1 MLDPV
6 KSPAV
11 YRFGVYAVSA
21 ESRELLRQ
29 GRQVKIQDQPF
40 ELLLLFLEHP
50 GEILDRQFFRERLW
64 PGDTY
69 VDFAQSLS
77 TAVTKLRQVL
87 GDDAANPRFIETVP
101 RHGYRFIAPVF
112 AAVQNMQPLLPV
124 EPSVAAAAPTI
135 PSAAAVATTP
145 ASPAT
150 PALVDSA
157 AAISFGKRIKRTVLG
172 ASVAAVIA
180 LLIFL
185 YVHHRRSGFVLAAQD
200 TVVLA
205 DFENTTGESIFND
218 TLHQALIVEMAQSPV
233 LHILSDRSAAVVY
246 RQMGHSPDDRMTG
259 RTVIELC
266 RRVGGKVVVQGSIS
280 SLGTTYL
287 IGLAGI
293 RCDTGKPIA
302 HEQVEAARTEE
313 VIDALG
319 KTAAKLRAR
328 LGESLPSIQKYNA
341 PLELATTS
349 SLDALK
355 MYSQA
360 LSTWDA
366 KGDLASLPY
375 FNKAIALDPEFA
387 MAYGGLATVHNNIGQ
402 ADLARDDMVKAF
414 ALRAR
419 VTEAER
425 ASIEARY
432 YLYVTEEVDK
442 AAQTYAVLARE
453 YPDSAGS
460 LNHLAT
466 AELKLG
472 HNEEAADHLRKA
484 IQIDPT
490 RAVTYGNLALALMHL
505 NRLEEAAAVL
515 ADADK
520 RGLRTGYWL
529 QVNYWLAFL
538 NGNQQEMERSVL
550 ASATIAGAKP
560 LLLSEEADTEAYHG
574 RYRNALALSFTAAGL
589 MQAAGDKESAAG
601 CLARAAMREAEVGN
615 AANARSM
622 LTRAR
627 SLSSDKFIQISQ
639 ALIAS
644 QLGDTKQAL
653 LLSEALDKQYPQGTF
668 IQNFWLPVIR
678 AKAEM
683 RQGHAPRAILSLPS
697 SSTLDPAVADEVGIN
712 ALFPT
717 YVRGQAYL
725 AGGDSVRAAAEFR
738 KVIERRG
745 IVVNSPLGSLAYLG
759 LARTMTLAGQ
769 PDQAAQAYRDLFSRW
784 GDPDPELPQVRE
796 ARAEAQRLAKSH

>member
-11 YRFGVYAVSA
+11 YRFGVFAVSA
-21 ESRELLRQ
+21 ESRELSRQ
-29 GRQVKIQDQPF
+29 GRQIKIQDQPF
-40 ELLLLFLEHP
+40 EVLLLFLEHP
-50 GEILDRQFFRERLW
+50 GEILDRQYFRERLW

-101 RHGYRFIAPVF
+101 RHGYRFIAPVL
-112 AAVQNMQPLLPV
+112 APVQNAHAPLAIEPAVTAAPAVPV
-124 EPSVAAAAPTI
+124 VAAAP
-135 PSAAAVATTP
+135 PP
-145 ASPAT
+145 
-150 PALVDSA
+150 VDSA
-157 AAISFGKRIKRTVLG
+157 TATPPSKRIKRTLLWASMAASIVLL
-172 ASVAAVIA
+172 AA
-180 LLIFL
+180 LFL
-185 YVHHRRSGFVLAAQD
+185 VWRHRRSAFVLAPKD

-259 RTVIELC
+259 RTVLELC

-302 HEQVEAARTEE
+302 HEQVEAARAEE

-375 FNKAIALDPEFA
+375 FKRAIELDPEFA

-442 AAQTYAVLARE
+442 AAQTYAVLAAE

-472 HNEEAADHLRKA
+472 RNEEAANHLRKA

-490 RAVTYGNLALALMHL
+490 RAVTYGNLALSLMHL
-505 NRLEEAAAVL
+505 NRLEEAASVL
-515 ADADK
+515 AEADK

-550 ASATIAGAKP
+550 ASASIAGAKP
-560 LLLSEEADTEAYHG
+560 ILMSEEADTEAFHG
-574 RYRNALALSFTAAGL
+574 RYRNALALSLTAAGL
-589 MQAAGDKESAAG
+589 MQAAGDKESTAS
-601 CLARAAMREAEVGN
+601 CLARAAMREAEAGN
-615 AANARSM
+615 AANAHSL
-622 LTRAR
+622 LTRSK
-627 SLSSDKFIQISQ
+627 SLSSDKFIQLAA
-639 ALIAS
+639 ALISS
-644 QLGDTKQAL
+644 QLGETRQAL
-653 LLSEALDKQYPQGTF
+653 VLSEALDKQYPHGTF

-678 AKAEM
+678 AKAELG
-683 RQGHAPRAILSLPS
+683 QGHALQAAGLLPS
-697 SSTLDPAVADEVGIN
+697 PSSLDPAVADEVGISP
-712 ALFPT
+712 LFPT

-725 AGGDSVRAAAEFR
+725 AGGDGGRAAAEFR
-738 KVIERRG
+738 KVIEQRG

-759 LARTMTLAGQ
+759 LARSLVLAGR
-769 PDQAAQAYRDLFSRW
+769 PDQAEQAYRDLFSRW
-784 GDPDPELPQVRE
+784 NDPDAELTQVRE
-796 ARAEAQRLAKSH
+796 ARAEMLRLAKSQ